1 MDRPPNM
8 DVQAEADR
16 LIGLDQSGRDR
27 EMVVVALRLG
37 EQAQRSWD
45 EMRELDMELID
56 VFTGDRKG
64 NGGALE
70 GSQPLPE
77 HHDP

>member
-1 MDRPPNM
+1 MDRPPNV

-16 LIGLDQSGRDR
+16 LIGLAQPGRAR

-45 EMRELDMELID
+45 EMRELDLELID
-56 VFTGDRKG
+56 GLTGVREGDVRPPE
-64 NGGALE
+64 GA
-70 GSQPLPE
+70 
-77 HHDP
+77 

>member
-1 MDRPPNM
+1 M

-16 LIGLDQSGRDR
+16 LIGLDQAGRDR

-45 EMRELDMELID
+45 EMRELDLELID

-64 NGGALE
+64 DVRPPEGA
-70 GSQPLPE
+70 
-77 HHDP
+77 

>member
-1 MDRPPNM
+1 MDRPPNV

-16 LIGLDQSGRDR
+16 LIGLDQAGRDR

-45 EMRELDMELID
+45 EMRELDLELID
-56 VFTGDRKG
+56 VLTGGGKG

>member
-1 MDRPPNM
+1 MDRPPNV

-16 LIGLDQSGRDR
+16 VIGLDQAGRDR

-45 EMRELDMELID
+45 EMRELDLELID
-56 VFTGDRKG
+56 GLTGVREGDERPPE
-64 NGGALE
+64 GA
-70 GSQPLPE
+70 
-77 HHDP
+77 

>member
-1 MDRPPNM
+1 MDRPPNV

-16 LIGLDQSGRDR
+16 LIGLDQAGRDR

-45 EMRELDMELID
+45 EMRELDLELID
-56 VFTGDRKG
+56 VFTGGGKG
-64 NGGALE
+64 NGGAPE

>member
-1 MDRPPNM
+1 V

-37 EQAQRSWD
+37 QQAQRSWD
-45 EMRELDMELID
+45 EIRKLDEELLYGLTGVRE
-56 VFTGDRKG
+56 G
-64 NGGALE
+64 NVGSPE
-70 GSQPLPE
+70 GEEPVPE
-77 HHDP
+77 YVDS